1 MTCSQE
7 RFLNDVAN
15 HEMEIIRDD
24 GAYRHI
30 RFKRPGDSAFYFDLH
45 TWPGYLCFTGD
56 METFVFSRLNDMFDF
71 FRTDQRYAK
80 PGEIRINRGY
90 WAEKLLATPRRGH
103 TEFDD
108 DKFRKVVNDYRR
120 NMVRRARE
128 LGIRREDRRELW
140 DEVDSQVLS
149 ETDNGEHRAMIAA
162 YEFMHDID
170 GHGFQFEDLFEH
182 NFERYTFH
190 FTWACYAI
198 AWGIQQY
205 DSAKE
210 QTKEA
215 A

>member
-1 MTCSQE
+1 M
-7 RFLNDVAN
+7 A
-15 HEMEIIRDD
+15 IIRDE
-24 GAYRHI
+24 GEYRHI
-30 RFKRPGDSAFYFDLH
+30 RFQRPGDSAFYFDLH
-45 TWPGYLCFTGD
+45 TWPGQLCFTGD
-56 METFVFSRLNDMFDF
+56 METFVFSRLRDMFDF
-71 FRTDQRYAK
+71 FRLDQRHAK
-80 PGEIRINRGY
+80 SGEIRINRGY

-120 NMVRRARE
+120 NMVRWARE

-140 DEVDSQVLS
+140 DAVDSQVLS

-162 YEFMHDID
+162 YDFVHSIGERD
-170 GHGFQFEDLFEH
+170 FQFEDLFEH

-205 DSAKE
+205 DNAK
-210 QTKEA
+210 QNAMEA

>member
-1 MTCSQE
+1 
-7 RFLNDVAN
+7 
-15 HEMEIIRDD
+15 
-24 GAYRHI
+24 
-30 RFKRPGDSAFYFDLH
+30 
-45 TWPGYLCFTGD
+45 
-56 METFVFSRLNDMFDF
+56 
-71 FRTDQRYAK
+71 
-80 PGEIRINRGY
+80 
-90 WAEKLLATPRRGH
+90 H

-149 ETDNGEHRAMIAA
+149 EIDNGEHRAMIAA

-198 AWGIQQY
+198 ARGIRQY